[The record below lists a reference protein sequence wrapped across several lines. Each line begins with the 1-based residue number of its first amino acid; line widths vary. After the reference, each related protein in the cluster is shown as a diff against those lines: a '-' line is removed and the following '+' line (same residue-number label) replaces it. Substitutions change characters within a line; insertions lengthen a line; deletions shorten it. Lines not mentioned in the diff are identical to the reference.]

1 MKRPNVGRWTW
12 EQTLSEAVLLRNLEM
27 QGYSASRWIKDAGF
41 KFPPR
46 RDNYDKVILVVR
58 GSITYRIPQTNED
71 FALHPGDR
79 LELPAGF
86 AYDSLVGSQGVLC
99 LEGQS
104 PVDDVNQD

>member
-12 EQTLSEAVLLRNLEM
+12 ENTLSEGVLLRNLEM

-46 RDNYDKVILVVR
+46 RDDYDKVILVVR
-58 GSITYRIPQTNED
+58 GSITYRVPLANED

-86 AYDSLVGSQGVLC
+86 AHDALVGPEGVLC
-99 LEGQS
+99 LEGQLA
-104 PVDDVNQD
+104 VDDEIQD

>member
-1 MKRPNVGRWTW
+1 MEQPAVGRWTW
-12 EQTLSEAVLLRNLEM
+12 EKTLSEAVLLRNLEM
-27 QGYSASRWIKDAGF
+27 QGFNASRWIKDAGY

-46 RDNYDKVILVVR
+46 RNNHDSVFLVVR
-58 GSITYRIPQTNED
+58 GSITYRIPQTNDE

-86 AYDSLVGSQGVLC
+86 AYDAIVGSDGVLC

-104 PVDDVNQD
+104 RGEGAIKG